1 MEATLRSG
9 NNKYSTAQ
17 ISTPKITKLLT
28 TGVYADYGDCFIRV
42 YNPSSSAVARLSV
55 YDTTKLTGDIGIA
68 FGANA
73 LEYINIPNG
82 WTIEIIDSSL
92 EITIQL

>member
-28 TGVYADYGDCFIRV
+28 TGIYTDYGDCFIRV
-42 YNPSSSAVARLSV
+42 YNPSSTLVSRISA
-55 YDTTKLTGDIGIA
+55 YDTSRPSGDIGMAINP
-68 FGANA
+68 NA
-73 LEYINIPNG
+73 LEYVNIPKG
-82 WTIEIIDSSL
+82 
-92 EITIQL
+92 